1 MIKILQVRN
10 IDSFVESRRQKT
22 SEKDR
27 KTVQSILN
35 DVRKNGDSAVKKYER
50 KFNGKSTSQLRV
62 SAKEIKEALSKISLE
77 ESPALYDMKREIL
90 DYSSELM
97 QDLRIRVKKHDKY
110 KEGFLI
116 VCRWI
121 DRNSKYEKGIS
132 FIDGEQVQVPQRLEK
147 RLRAKGLIFGGRG
160 SRIELSDL
168 KRSFV
173 PIPSVGC
180 YIPGGQARYP
190 SSVVMSVVPAA
201 VAGVKRIVVVS
212 PPGRNGKIDPLT
224 IAAAKRCGATEIYK
238 VGGAQAIGALAY
250 GTKTIPKVDKIIGP
264 GGKFVSVAKSLVS
277 DQTAID
283 MVAGPTELGII
294 ADASSDPELVAL
306 DLISQAEHS
315 KDTMCFVITQSKTM
329 ANQIQKSIEKL
340 IPGTERSSIIKES
353 ISKNGFIAVCK
364 NENEMVELANKI
376 APEHLELMV
385 KNAKSLSQ
393 KITGAGLLLIGK
405 NTPSA
410 ASDYLLGTNHILPT
424 NGFGRTRGGL
434 SVLDFLKLQTV
445 VESEKSAL
453 RKISKSLKALT
464 DAEGFPNHFR
474 AVERRLD

>member
-35 DVRKNGDSAVKKYER
+35 GVRKNGDSAVKKYEQ
-50 KFNGKSTSQLRV
+50 KFNGRKTSQLRV
-62 SAKEIKEALSKISLE
+62 SAKEIKEAQSKISRE
-77 ESPALYDMKREIL
+77 EVTALQTMSARLSNSSPKI
-90 DYSSELM
+90 
-97 QDLRIRVKKHDKY
+97 
-110 KEGFLI
+110 
-116 VCRWI
+116 
-121 DRNSKYEKGIS
+121 
-132 FIDGEQVQVPQRLEK
+132 QV
-147 RLRAKGLIFGGRG
+147 RG
-160 SRIELSDL
+160 SR
-168 KRSFV
+168 KFV

-190 SSVVMSVVPAA
+190 SSVVMSVIPAKI
-201 VAGVKRIVVVS
+201 AGVKRIIVIS
-212 PPGRNGKIDPLT
+212 PPGRDGKIDPST
-224 IAAAKRCGATEIYK
+224 IVAAKKCGATEIYK

-250 GTKTIPKVDKIIGP
+250 GTKSIPKVDKIVGP
-264 GGKFVSVAKSLVS
+264 GGKFVSIAKSLVS
-277 DQTAID
+277 EQTAID

-329 ANQIQKSIEKL
+329 AKQIQKSIEKL
-340 IPGTERSSIIKES
+340 ISGTERSSIIKES
-353 ISKNGFIAVCK
+353 ISKNGFVAVCK
-364 NENEMVELANKI
+364 SQNEMIELANKI
-376 APEHLELMV
+376 APEHLELMA
-385 KNAKSLSQ
+385 KNSKSISK
-393 KITGAGLLLIGK
+393 KITGPGLLLVGK

-445 VESEKSAL
+445 VESNKSAL
-453 RKISKSLKALT
+453 RNIIRNLETLT
-464 DAEGFPNHFR
+464 DAEDLPNHYK
-474 AVERRLD
+474 AVKRRLD

>member
-1 MIKILQVRN
+1 LIRILQVRN

-22 SEKDR
+22 SEKD
-27 KTVQSILN
+27 KKIVQSILN

-50 KFNGKSTSQLRV
+50 KFNGRKTSQLRV
-62 SAKEIKEALSKISLE
+62 SAKEIKEAK
-77 ESPALYDMKREIL
+77 
-90 DYSSELM
+90 
-97 QDLRIRVKKHDKY
+97 
-110 KEGFLI
+110 
-116 VCRWI
+116 
-121 DRNSKYEKGIS
+121 
-132 FIDGEQVQVPQRLEK
+132 
-147 RLRAKGLIFGGRG
+147 
-160 SRIELSDL
+160 SRISRKGYKAIGEIISAIEWDQRWLRNLMYFMPQLTNAWKKSSQLL
-168 KRSFV
+168 KEFGYAIGKSLV

-190 SSVVMSVVPAA
+190 SSVAMSVVPAKF
-201 VAGVKRIVVVS
+201 VDVKRIVVVS
-212 PPGRNGKIDPLT
+212 PPGPDGKIDPLT

-250 GTKTIPKVDKIIGP
+250 GTKSIPKVDKIVGP
-264 GGKFVSVAKSLVS
+264 GGKFVSIAKSLVS

-294 ADASSDPELVAL
+294 ADASSDPELIAL

-329 ANQIQKSIEKL
+329 AKQIQKSLEKL
-340 IPGTERSSIIKES
+340 IPGTERSSIIKAS
-353 ISKNGFIAVCK
+353 ISKNGFIAICK
-364 NENEMVELANKI
+364 NQDEVIELANKI
-376 APEHLELMV
+376 APEHMELMV
-385 KNAKSLSQ
+385 KNAKILSR

-434 SVLDFLKLQTV
+434 SVLDFLKIQTV
-445 VESEKSAL
+445 VESNKKGLSKL
-453 RKISKSLKALT
+453 RDSLKTLT
-464 DAEGFPNHFR
+464 DAEGLPNHYK
-474 AVERRLD
+474 AVKRRLD

>member
-50 KFNGKSTSQLRV
+50 KFNGRKTSQLRV
-62 SAKEIKEALSKISLE
+62 SAKEIKEARSKISRE
-77 ESPALYDMKREIL
+77 EVTALQTMSTRLSNSSPKI
-90 DYSSELM
+90 
-97 QDLRIRVKKHDKY
+97 QI
-110 KEGFLI
+110 
-116 VCRWI
+116 
-121 DRNSKYEKGIS
+121 
-132 FIDGEQVQVPQRLEK
+132 
-147 RLRAKGLIFGGRG
+147 RG
-160 SRIELSDL
+160 SR
-168 KRSFV
+168 KFV
-173 PIPSVGC
+173 AIPSVGC

-190 SSVVMSVVPAA
+190 SSVVMSVIPAKI
-201 VAGVKRIVVVS
+201 AGVKRIVIVS
-212 PPGRNGKIDPLT
+212 PPGPDGKIDPLT
-224 IAAAKRCGATEIYK
+224 IVAAKKCGATEIYK
-238 VGGAQAIGALAY
+238 IGGAQAIGALAY
-250 GTKTIPKVDKIIGP
+250 GTKSIPKVDKIVGP
-264 GGKFVSVAKSLVS
+264 GGKFVSIAKSLVS

-283 MVAGPTELGII
+283 MIAGPTELGII
-294 ADASSDPELVAL
+294 ADASSDPELIAL

-329 ANQIQKSIEKL
+329 AKQIQKSIEKL

-364 NENEMVELANKI
+364 NENEIIGLANEI
-376 APEHLELMV
+376 APEHMELMV
-385 KNAKSLSQ
+385 KNAKTLSK

-405 NTPSA
+405 NTPSS

-445 VESEKSAL
+445 IESKKSGL
-453 RKISKSLKALT
+453 RKISKSLKVLT
-464 DAEGFPNHFR
+464 DAEDLPNHYM
-474 AVERRLD
+474 AVKRRLD

>member
-22 SEKDR
+22 SEKDK

-35 DVRKNGDSAVKKYER
+35 GVRKNGDSAVKKYER
-50 KFNGKSTSQLRV
+50 KFNGRNTSQLRV
-62 SAKEIKEALSKISLE
+62 SEKEIKEALSKISRE
-77 ESPALYDMKREIL
+77 EVTALQAM
-90 DYSSELM
+90 SA
-97 QDLRIRVKKHDKY
+97 
-110 KEGFLI
+110 
-116 VCRWI
+116 
-121 DRNSKYEKGIS
+121 
-132 FIDGEQVQVPQRLEK
+132 
-147 RLRAKGLIFGGRG
+147 RLRNFSPKIQIRG
-160 SRIELSDL
+160 SG
-168 KRSFV
+168 KFV

-190 SSVVMSVVPAA
+190 SSVVMSVELAKL
-201 VAGVKRIVVVS
+201 AGVKRIVLVS
-212 PPGRNGKIDPLT
+212 PPGRDGKIDPLT
-224 IAAAKRCGATEIYK
+224 IAAANMCGATEIYK

-250 GTKTIPKVDKIIGP
+250 GTKSIPKVDKIVGP
-264 GGKFVSVAKSLVS
+264 GGKFVSIAKSLVS

-283 MVAGPTELGII
+283 MIAGPTELGIV
-294 ADASSDPELVAL
+294 ADTSSDPELVAL

-315 KDTMCFVITQSKTM
+315 KDTMCFVITQSKTV
-329 ANQIQKSIEKL
+329 AKQIQKSIEKV

-364 NENEMVELANKI
+364 NQNQMIELANKI

-385 KNAKSLSQ
+385 KNAKTLSK
-393 KITGAGLLLIGK
+393 KITGAGLVLIGK
-405 NTPSA
+405 NTPSS

-445 VESEKSAL
+445 IESDKSTL
-453 RKISKSLKALT
+453 RRIIKDLETLT

>member
-27 KTVQSILN
+27 KTVQAILN
-35 DVRKNGDSAVKKYER
+35 DVKKNGDSAVKKYER
-50 KFNGKSTSQLRV
+50 KFNGRKTSQLRV
-62 SAKEIKEALSKISLE
+62 SAKEIKEGQSKISRE
-77 ESPALYDMKREIL
+77 EVTALQTMAARLYNSSPKI
-90 DYSSELM
+90 
-97 QDLRIRVKKHDKY
+97 QI
-110 KEGFLI
+110 
-116 VCRWI
+116 
-121 DRNSKYEKGIS
+121 
-132 FIDGEQVQVPQRLEK
+132 
-147 RLRAKGLIFGGRG
+147 RG
-160 SRIELSDL
+160 SR
-168 KRSFV
+168 KFV

-190 SSVVMSVVPAA
+190 SSVVMSVIPAKI
-201 VAGVKRIVVVS
+201 AGVKRIVVVS
-212 PPGRNGKIDPLT
+212 PPSSDGKLDPLT
-224 IAAAKRCGATEIYK
+224 IVAAKKCGATEIYK
-238 VGGAQAIGALAY
+238 LGGAQAIGALAY
-250 GTKTIPKVDKIIGP
+250 GTKSIPKVDKIVGP
-264 GGKFVSVAKSLVS
+264 GGKFVSIAKSLVS

-283 MVAGPTELGII
+283 MIAGPTELGII
-294 ADASSDPELVAL
+294 ADVSSDPELVAL

-329 ANQIQKSIEKL
+329 AKLIQKSIKKL

-364 NENEMVELANKI
+364 NENEMIELANKI
-376 APEHLELMV
+376 APEHMELMV
-385 KNAKSLSQ
+385 KNAKTLSK

-405 NTPSA
+405 NTPSS

-445 VESEKSAL
+445 VESDKSTL

-464 DAEGFPNHFR
+464 DAEDLPNHYK
-474 AVERRLD
+474 AVKRRLD